1 VKKKTS
7 LEKEL
12 ISYTKKHQIKS
23 KTAVINEL
31 YEVITTSINEGVS
44 LDNIVSF
51 LKTKNITVSRDYL
64 KTVLYRI
71 REKRKANH
79 E

>member
-1 VKKKTS
+1 MKKKTP

-12 ISYTKKHQIKS
+12 LLYTKKHHTKS

-31 YEVITTSINEGVS
+31 YEVITTSMNEGVS
-44 LDNIVSF
+44 LDHIVSF
-51 LKTKNITVSRDYL
+51 LKTKNVTISKDYL

-71 REKRKANH
+71 RQKRKAGH

>member
-1 VKKKTS
+1 MKKKTP

-12 ISYTKKHQIKS
+12 LSYTKKHQTKS
-23 KTAVINEL
+23 KTAVITEL
-31 YEVITTSINEGVS
+31 YDVITILMSEGVS
-44 LDNIVSF
+44 LEHIVAF

-71 REKRKANH
+71 RQKRKLEN